1 MLKFNYPKEIEIF
14 TKYLEEQLNFA
25 WDEEEKGNNKPIE
38 KLYDE
43 KFELTF
49 RGATIELYFGAIEY
63 DSIIECL
70 ERIKEE
76 YND

>member
-1 MLKFNYPKEIEIF
+1 MLKFDYPKEIEIF
-14 TKYLEEQLNFA
+14 TNYVEEQLKFA
-25 WDEEEKGNNKPIE
+25 WEEETKGNNAPIE

-63 DSIIECL
+63 DSIIDCL
-70 ERIKEE
+70 KKIKEE
-76 YND
+76 NEW